1 MRKIEIVQN
10 ILDANNATAE
20 SNRATLD
27 NHNCAAINVMA
38 APGAGKTSFILRTL
52 DLLRPDI
59 RVGVIEGDVAST
71 VDAEKVQNAAD
82 AVVQINTRN
91 MPESCAL
98 VADMVDEALKK
109 LPLAEL
115 DLIIIEN
122 VGNLICPT
130 EFNLGEDRKIVI
142 ASTPEGDDKP
152 LKYPMIFT
160 DADAIIINKIDLI
173 PYVDFDIDKFKSSV
187 RQMNFS
193 VPFFEVSCKTGAGMA
208 EWIQWLRQQ
217 LQGK

>member
-27 NHNCAAINVMA
+27 NHSCAAINVMA

-82 AVVQINTRN
+82 AIVQINTRN

-115 DLIIIEN
+115 YLIIIEN

-173 PYVDFDIDKFKSSV
+173 PYVDFDIAKFKSSV
-187 RQMNFS
+187 RQMNSS

>member
-27 NHNCAAINVMA
+27 NHSCAAINVMA

-59 RVGVIEGDVAST
+59 GVGVIEGDVAST

-160 DADAIIINKIDLI
+160 DADAIIINKIDLL

-187 RQMNFS
+187 RQMNSS

>member
-1 MRKIEIVQN
+1 MRKIEVVQN

-20 SNRATLD
+20 SNRVTLD
-27 NHNCAAINVMA
+27 SHKCAAINVMA

-52 DLLRPDI
+52 DLLRPGI

-82 AVVQINTRN
+82 AIVQINTRY

-109 LPLAEL
+109 LPLADL

-122 VGNLICPT
+122 VGNLICPS

-152 LKYPMIFT
+152 LKYPMIFS
-160 DADAIIINKIDLI
+160 DADAIIINKIDLV
-173 PYVDFDIDKFKSSV
+173 PYVDFDIEKFKSSV
-187 RQMNFS
+187 RALNAT
-193 VPFFEVSCKTGAGMA
+193 VPFFEVSSKTGTGMA

-217 LQGK
+217 LPGK

>member
-1 MRKIEIVQN
+1 
-10 ILDANNATAE
+10 TAE

-27 NHNCAAINVMA
+27 NHSCAAINVMA

-187 RQMNFS
+187 RQMNSS

>member
-20 SNRATLD
+20 SNRVTLD
-27 NHNCAAINVMA
+27 NHGCAAINVMA

-59 RVGVIEGDVAST
+59 QVGVIEGDVAST

-187 RQMNFS
+187 RQMNSS

>member
-27 NHNCAAINVMA
+27 NHSCAAINVMA

-142 ASTPEGDDKP
+142 TSTPEGDDKP

-208 EWIQWLRQQ
+208 EWLQWLRQQ